1 MITLI
6 LVANATEARL
16 LSATQRV
23 NPRDLQEV
31 AHLTRETGRRHA
43 RELTTDKTGRVFP
56 RASRGSFGPP
66 VASRSGAASDNDPHT
81 VEIERFA
88 RRIVRRLDAVRRT
101 MGFDDLVVIAAPRFL
116 GTLRH
121 ALRGVTRDLVSREVP
136 RDLVR
141 AEDRQI
147 KAVAFE

>member
-6 LVANATEARL
+6 LVANGTEARL

-31 AHLTRETGRRHA
+31 AHLTRAT
-43 RELTTDKTGRVFP
+43 
-56 RASRGSFGPP
+56 
-66 VASRSGAASDNDPHT
+66 VAARSGAASDHDPHT

-88 RRIVRRLDAVRRT
+88 RRIARRLDAVRRT
-101 MGFDDLVVIAAPRFL
+101 VGYDELVVIAAPRFL
-116 GTLRH
+116 GTLRT

>member
-6 LVANATEARL
+6 LVANGTEARL

-31 AHLTRETGRRHA
+31 AHLTRATVAA
-43 RELTTDKTGRVFP
+43 R
-56 RASRGSFGPP
+56 SR
-66 VASRSGAASDNDPHT
+66 AASDNDPHT

-88 RRIVRRLDAVRRT
+88 RRIARRLDAVRRT
-101 MGFDDLVVIAAPRFL
+101 VGYDDLVVIAAPRFL
-116 GTLRH
+116 GTLRT